1 MAKLNVS
8 STRMVLLDLKKRV
21 KTAQRGHKLLKDKQD
36 GLMQKF
42 MEVIRE
48 VRDTRKEVEKKLARA
63 FQHQMYASA
72 LLPSEMTESALMFP
86 TAKVELDVK
95 TKNVMSVRIP
105 EFQFKKEGDIMTYG
119 VFQTSAELDT
129 ALRSFNEVF
138 PLLLRLAQIEK
149 TAEALA
155 IEIETTRRR
164 VNALEHKIIPDL
176 RETVRFI
183 SMKLGESERSTII
196 TMMAVKAVIEQEE
209 ANSRK

>member
-1 MAKLNVS
+1 MAILNVS

-36 GLMQKF
+36 GLMKKF

-48 VRDTRKEVEKKLARA
+48 VKELRADVEDKLAKA
-63 FQHQMYASA
+63 FEHQMYASA
-72 LLPSEMTESALMFP
+72 LLLPEMTESALSFP
-86 TAKVELDVK
+86 KAKMNLEVK

-105 EFQFKKEGDIMTYG
+105 EFEFKKEGDIMTYG

-129 ALRSFNEVF
+129 ALRAFNEVF
-138 PLLLRLAQIEK
+138 PLLIRLAQIEK

-164 VNALEHKIIPDL
+164 VNALEHKIVPDL
-176 RETVRFI
+176 IETVKFI
-183 SMKLGESERSTII
+183 SMKLGENERSVII
-196 TMMAVKAVIEQEE
+196 TTMAVKAMIEAQEEQE
-209 ANSRK
+209 S